1 MMKIIDEKGK
11 LFGKINVIDFL
22 VLLFFLCLAPMFY
35 FGYKIFNKKPP
46 QNTLASIVPMTEIPK
61 TFIET
66 ELNFI
71 LNKLEPETARLILK
85 GDREVNEKGEVI
97 AEIISLGWVLPVT
110 YEIDLGDQQK
120 LIKDDPVLKKIPAL
134 LKIKAE
140 FRDNAL
146 YYKGKPIKANSIID
160 FVTGKYKLEALY
172 LPEAGG
178 ASKKDAAK
186 SDEIKD
192 VLLPSLEQK
201 ISLLNQEVSILS
213 KKDAAKSD
221 EIKDVLLPSLEQR
234 ISLLNQEIDILKERI
249 RLIESSLEKKA
260 DPIQF
265 PLEEKQ

>member
-1 MMKIIDEKGK
+1 MKIIDEKGK

-22 VLLFFLCLAPMFY
+22 VLLFFLCLTPMFY

-46 QNTLASIVPMTEIPK
+46 QNTPAPIAPIIEAPK

-97 AEIISLGWVLPVT
+97 AEIISLGRILPVT
-110 YEIDLGDQQK
+110 YEIDMGDQQK
-120 LIKDDPVLKKIPAL
+120 LIKDDPALKKIPAL

-140 FRDNAL
+140 FKDNTL
-146 YYKGKPIKANSIID
+146 YHKGKPIKANSVID

-172 LPEAGG
+172 LPEAGS
-178 ASKKDAAK
+178 ASKKDTVK

-201 ISLLNQEVSILS
+201 ISLLNQEIG
-213 KKDAAKSD
+213 
-221 EIKDVLLPSLEQR
+221 
-234 ISLLNQEIDILKERI
+234 ILKERI
-249 RLIESSLEKKA
+249 RLIDSSLEKKIEL
-260 DPIQF
+260 IQSL
-265 PLEEKQ
+265 PEKETQKKK